1 MSHSAAAT
9 LEPAPTAAPRGLYLV
24 VPKDPPF
31 RPILQGVQRPP
42 KLPAVQREEPEEDS
56 VPPNATDR
64 EILVRTANQVGSL
77 YHRFPV
83 VEGEVKEVKDR
94 VRGLGRE
101 VRDLHG
107 VVENVRERVEVL
119 ETNPP
124 GATQTDTL
132 YPRASPSGHHITV
145 EASDYV
151 AAKEETIGAVRE
163 RDSLRVK
170 LEAETMA
177 RRLAEAAADG
187 AEKLARNQREKIKL
201 WVAILG
207 AIALVGGS
215 IWTLAVLTHPP
226 TPPTQVA
233 PR

>member
-1 MSHSAAAT
+1 MRMVRSHDAAHPQVVPLLPLPSPMSHSAAAT
-9 LEPAPTAAPRGLYLV
+9 LEPSPTPAPRGLYLV

-31 RPILQGVQRPP
+31 RPIWRGFMPP
-42 KLPAVQREEPEEDS
+42 DLPVVQREEPEEDS

-132 YPRASPSGHHITV
+132 SLAPHLRGTTSPSRQATTLPRKRRPSAPS
-145 EASDYV
+145 AS
-151 AAKEETIGAVRE
+151 ATRCG
-163 RDSLRVK
+163 SSS
-170 LEAETMA
+170 
-177 RRLAEAAADG
+177 RR
-187 AEKLARNQREKIKL
+187 RPWR
-201 WVAILG
+201 
-207 AIALVGGS
+207 GGS
-215 IWTLAVLTHPP
+215 
-226 TPPTQVA
+226 
-233 PR
+233 PRPRQTRPKS